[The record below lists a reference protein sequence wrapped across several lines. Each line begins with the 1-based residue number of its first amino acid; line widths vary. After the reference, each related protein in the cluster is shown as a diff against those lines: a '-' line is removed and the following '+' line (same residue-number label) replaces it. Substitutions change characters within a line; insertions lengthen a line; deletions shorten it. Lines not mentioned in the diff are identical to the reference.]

1 MTIVSDLVLVE
12 SKSARNNQLA
22 RLSHESALEI
32 INRAKGLLVALWQGT
47 GVTTTEEIARYYEV
61 ESSVVRH
68 ASKQHRDELLS
79 DGWRE
84 VKGKEELKALSC
96 LPFNVF
102 SPSDSN
108 SSRCR
113 RNADSTASALTS

>member
-12 SKSARNNQLA
+12 SKSARDNPLA

-68 ASKQHRDELLS
+68 ASAISIDMLCNE
-79 DGWRE
+79 GI
-84 VKGKEELKALSC
+84 
-96 LPFNVF
+96 
-102 SPSDSN
+102 
-108 SSRCR
+108 
-113 RNADSTASALTS
+113 